1 MSAAKHI
8 LKQLKMGTTEILV
21 LAILTQGDRYGYE
34 ISKEV
39 FKRSKGFFEFKQ
51 GFLYPAL
58 NRMERASLIDSYWQK
73 SESGGPSRK
82 YYRLTP
88 AGRKRLQASTEAWAL
103 FSKEFNRMLRVA
115 KKSR

>member
-1 MSAAKHI
+1 MSAVKHI

-21 LAILTQGDRYGYE
+21 LAILTRGDRYGYE

-39 FKRSKGFFEFKQ
+39 SKRSRGFFEFKQ

-58 NRMERASLIDSYWQK
+58 SRMERGSLVDSYWR
-73 SESGGPSRK
+73 ESGGAGPDRK

-88 AGRKRLQASTEAWAL
+88 AGRKRLQASTDAWAR
-103 FSKEFNRMLRVA
+103 FSKEFNRMLKMTNGR
-115 KKSR
+115 